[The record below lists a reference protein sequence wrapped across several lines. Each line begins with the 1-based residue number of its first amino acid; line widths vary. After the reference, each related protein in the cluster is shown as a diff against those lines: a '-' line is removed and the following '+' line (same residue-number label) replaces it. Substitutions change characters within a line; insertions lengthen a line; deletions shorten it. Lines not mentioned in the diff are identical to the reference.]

1 MPLCNLQ
8 LAALS
13 YWWVNCKFCSSFGSL
28 VKHDLQHCFNSGG
41 ILNYEKK
48 GAPYNF
54 CCLHQ
59 PSWNIPKFHL
69 RSWCCTSSNEAP
81 VFSLPATS
89 WAYFVHSSY
98 LPQLSTSKPTHR
110 TACFWHV
117 TVKYFPLQKKSR
129 DSRLFTILL
138 FSQRN
143 MLTIS
148 RMNAT
153 LIPSVFVPFHQ
164 RSGANDPGKTQFEV
178 RKYWTSGWIVHA
190 YHALR
195 ILLTQINIIFLVSSP
210 NPEITMASSVTS
222 LLSESDVEQR
232 VNFTLQLVASSSN
245 FFLFF

>member
-1 MPLCNLQ
+1 M
-8 LAALS
+8 
-13 YWWVNCKFCSSFGSL
+13 
-28 VKHDLQHCFNSGG
+28 
-41 ILNYEKK
+41 
-48 GAPYNF
+48 
-54 CCLHQ
+54 
-59 PSWNIPKFHL
+59 
-69 RSWCCTSSNEAP
+69 
-81 VFSLPATS
+81 FSLPATS

-117 TVKYFPLQKKSR
+117 TVKYFPLQKKSW

-222 LLSESDVEQR
+222 LLSESDVEQQR
-232 VNFTLQLVASSSN
+232 VNFTLQLVVSSSN